1 MRNLEQELK
10 LQLTQREYNILQG
23 VAKVEPVEQIN
34 YYFAPKHCNL
44 SVMLRLR
51 QKGNTFIA
59 CFKQRIT
66 HSNGVMVSDE
76 KECEID
82 YNYAQTLIERGI
94 TVEEIATFFKV
105 DVAEDFYCIG
115 KLTTYRTKFVLDEWT
130 LELDK
135 NSYFDITDYELE
147 CESTQ
152 IESLMKLKSY
162 LTYTYGIAIRP
173 SITKFERF
181 LLAMGKK

>member
-10 LQLTQREYNILQG
+10 LQLTQREYDILQN

-44 SVMLRLR
+44 NVMLRLR

-59 CFKQRIT
+59 CYKQRIT

-94 TVEEIATFFKV
+94 TVQEVAKFFQV
-105 DVAEDFYCIG
+105 DVAEDFLYIG
-115 KLTTYRTKFVLDEWT
+115 KLTTDRTKFVLSEWT

-135 NSYFDITDYELE
+135 NNYFGITDYELE
-147 CESTQ
+147 CESTK

-162 LTYTYGIAIRP
+162 LTYTFGIAIRP

-181 LLAMGKK
+181 LSATGKE

>member
-1 MRNLEQELK
+1 
-10 LQLTQREYNILQG
+10 
-23 VAKVEPVEQIN
+23 
-34 YYFAPKHCNL
+34 
-44 SVMLRLR
+44 
-51 QKGNTFIA
+51 
-59 CFKQRIT
+59 
-66 HSNGVMVSDE
+66 MVSDE

-94 TVEEIATFFKV
+94 TVEEIATFFNV
-105 DVAEDFYCIG
+105 DVVEDFYCIG